1 MLLPKYAVSLDL
13 LGYAIC
19 GSRGPGARHNTTRLR
34 GYLADIP
41 PTGFEKTFYAMK
53 RTDRDM
59 VEIQ

>member
-1 MLLPKYAVSLDL
+1 VDPALREH
-13 LGYAIC
+13 G
-19 GSRGPGARHNTTRLR
+19 TTPRLR

-41 PTGFEKTFYAMK
+41 PREFEKRFYAVK